1 MSFYATHT
9 ARAEDAEVAAVA
21 MVTGA
26 NGNVAYARQLEQE
39 NGLEESSKT
48 GDEGAD
54 VIEIAV
60 TEFDEEM
67 RSQIEADIEKLI
79 LTEEAVSG
87 DVTSEDVK
95 GKHEDEEP
103 SEEQEA
109 AVIAEDA
116 VDASTAAEGRLLLGR
131 RPCCHRQLIAIT
143 VACSR
148 HSET

>member
-48 GDEGAD
+48 GDEGAA

-87 DVTSEDVK
+87 DEDVK

-131 RPCCHRQLIAIT
+131 RPCCHRELIAIT